1 MLKSFKNAHVFKTKP
16 NRTTSLKSIYF
27 NVYVLAHNVY
37 VLKQERLRLRRN
49 RIPALSTQLS
59 KEGLGARST
68 EWKRICSM
76 IISIFLTSFM
86 FLSLVSFFLFSIFL
100 LEKRSHCISPAGLK
114 LVSVD
119 QGGLELT
126 DERLVLSLESTIK
139 STGHCA

>member
-1 MLKSFKNAHVFKTKP
+1 
-16 NRTTSLKSIYF
+16 
-27 NVYVLAHNVY
+27 
-37 VLKQERLRLRRN
+37 
-49 RIPALSTQLS
+49 
-59 KEGLGARST
+59 
-68 EWKRICSM
+68 M